1 MAPLTPVTCPNCH
14 DDLRVEPK
22 QPGGWVYCDRCARFF
37 IARSS
42 DDPPPP
48 PWVEP
53 VEIRCPNCVH
63 QCVLGPEYLGRM
75 VRCPHCDRRFRVV
88 SPGDLISLDAVDPGP
103 APSRATTAEVSA
115 PPRRE
120 ETAAGE
126 ADRPGSAPAPP
137 AAETAAAEARLREAE
152 DQVVILRD
160 QVRDLRTRLE
170 RADGAMKADE
180 AEIQRLQQEIQ
191 AGAATSN
198 QLAQDL
204 ERLRAEREERAAAFG
219 TELAAVRA
227 EFEAVCAERDR
238 LREEARLARAQA
250 EASAA
255 EVDRLGRLAEEDGTL
270 RAKPDRV
277 PIGRA
282 SGPTPADLF
291 RIDLAPEERTR
302 DGSAGVRDVTT
313 PPAEPIPVLEGLDG
327 SVAPVHMSPRPTT
340 RVPSRVGVQPVVA
353 VRNVNYWFGQGE
365 ARKQVLYDNNLDLYP
380 GELVIMTGPS
390 GSGKT
395 TLLTLIGALRSVQ
408 EGSIRLM
415 GQELTGLGQRQLIA
429 VR

>member
-1 MAPLTPVTCPNCH
+1 MARLTPVTCPNCH

-204 ERLRAEREERAAAFG
+204 ERLRAEREELRG
-219 TELAAVRA
+219 RVR
-227 EFEAVCAERDR
+227 DG
-238 LREEARLARAQA
+238 ARSGPGGVR
-250 EASAA
+250 
-255 EVDRLGRLAEEDGTL
+255 GRLCRTRSPARG
-270 RAKPDRV
+270 
-277 PIGRA
+277 GA
-282 SGPTPADLF
+282 SGPSPG
-291 RIDLAPEERTR
+291 RGERRRGRSPWPPGRGGRHAPRQAGPGPHRPGLRT
-302 DGSAGVRDVTT
+302 DSG
-313 PPAEPIPVLEGLDG
+313 
-327 SVAPVHMSPRPTT
+327 RPLPD
-340 RVPSRVGVQPVVA
+340 R
-353 VRNVNYWFGQGE
+353 
-365 ARKQVLYDNNLDLYP
+365 
-380 GELVIMTGPS
+380 S
-390 GSGKT
+390 GSRGT
-395 TLLTLIGALRSVQ
+395 DPRRECRGP
-408 EGSIRLM
+408 
-415 GQELTGLGQRQLIA
+415 
-429 VR
+429 